1 MKRMLLA
8 FQFLTIIPVK
18 DTGEVPEQRIGSS
31 TALFP
36 VVGFFEG
43 ALMAVFAGL
52 LLKVFPTELT
62 NGLLILL
69 MIIANGG
76 LHLDGL
82 ADTFDAIASRGDKE
96 KKLAIMKESAVGPI
110 GVISIVMA
118 LLLKYILLNAVFFHS
133 AIKVYFAS
141 IILMPVISRWAMVP
155 VAYYCRPARQDGLGR
170 IFIQYTE
177 LRALLTATAL
187 TILASFLVCFSF
199 SHLELF
205 LFHLIF
211 VLPVLYVFNFI
222 VVWFSNKYFDGMSG
236 DLFGAVHETALL
248 LFLTATVL
256 WLQKFI

>member
-52 LLKVFPTELT
+52 FLKVFPTELT

-69 MIIANGG
+69 MIIINGG

-110 GVISIVMA
+110 GVISIYINA
-118 LLLKYILLNAVFFHS
+118 CNFTLGNGTGGLLLQAGKTGRSGQDIYSVHGIKGIIDCDSFNNSGFFFSLFFFFTSGTFPVSFNICFAGALCFQFHS
-133 AIKVYFAS
+133 C
-141 IILMPVISRWAMVP
+141 MVF
-155 VAYYCRPARQDGLGR
+155 Q
-170 IFIQYTE
+170 
-177 LRALLTATAL
+177 
-187 TILASFLVCFSF
+187 
-199 SHLELF
+199 
-205 LFHLIF
+205 
-211 VLPVLYVFNFI
+211 
-222 VVWFSNKYFDGMSG
+222 
-236 DLFGAVHETALL
+236 
-248 LFLTATVL
+248 
-256 WLQKFI
+256 